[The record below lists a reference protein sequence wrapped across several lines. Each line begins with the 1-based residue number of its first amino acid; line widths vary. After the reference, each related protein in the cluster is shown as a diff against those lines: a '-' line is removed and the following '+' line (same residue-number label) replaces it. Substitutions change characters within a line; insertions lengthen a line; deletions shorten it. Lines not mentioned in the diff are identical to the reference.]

1 MEFRQHRDTNG
12 SKPTRYYSNKQ
23 ETAVAKAIGGRK
35 TANSGATAYSKGD
48 VTTDK
53 VLLECKTKMTESKS
67 IAIYKEWLDKLRE
80 ESIFMKKP
88 FYTLVFNF
96 GENTDNYYVIP
107 ESVYVQLLEKINNG
121 EIE

>member
-12 SKPTRYYSNKQ
+12 KKPTRYYSNKQ
-23 ETAVAKAIGGRK
+23 EKQVAKAIKGSQ
-35 TANSGATAYSKGD
+35 TSNSGATPYDKGD
-48 VTTDK
+48 VKTDK
-53 VLLECKTKMTESKS
+53 VLVECKTKTTISKS
-67 IAIYKEWLDKLRE
+67 ISIQKEWLDKLRE

-107 ESVYVQLLEKINNG
+107 ERIYIQLLEKINNG
-121 EIE
+121 EID